1 MESRAFI
8 ESQVEKLRLSL
19 ERHNA
24 LCSHESERIF
34 HSPLDV
40 ARISHFEN
48 FPYDYQC
55 FAREIGYVNLSWN
68 GYMNLEVLRL
78 PLRLRDLSQ
87 FSEIDEEPTYLQ
99 SELELSG
106 YIGERAG
113 KAANLCSISDW
124 AAQQGI
130 DDYVLVAEN
139 PCSYTY
145 LAFDTEARPF
155 SPVEIFSGHSFNSF
169 LEYVEKD
176 FSYSLKS

>member
-1 MESRAFI
+1 MESQAFI
-8 ESQVEKLRLSL
+8 ESQVEKLRQSL

-34 HSPLDV
+34 HNPLDV

-78 PLRLRDLSQ
+78 PLRLGDLSQ

-106 YIGERAG
+106 YIGERAV
-113 KAANLCSISDW
+113 KAASLCSISDW

-130 DDYVLVAEN
+130 DDY
-139 PCSYTY
+139 
-145 LAFDTEARPF
+145 R
-155 SPVEIFSGHSFNSF
+155 ISGGKP
-169 LEYVEKD
+169 L
-176 FSYSLKS
+176 